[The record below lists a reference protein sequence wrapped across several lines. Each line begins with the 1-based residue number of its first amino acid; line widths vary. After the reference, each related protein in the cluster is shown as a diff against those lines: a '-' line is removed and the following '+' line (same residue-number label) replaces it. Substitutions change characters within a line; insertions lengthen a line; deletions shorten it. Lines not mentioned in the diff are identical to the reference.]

1 MTLAGAKNNI
11 TYSGFPIKDIQSANR
26 YPLSCVPAGF
36 EPTFP
41 ALKAGALSKL
51 DDDTL
56 FFGGSG
62 GD

>member
-11 TYSGFPIKDIQSANR
+11 TNGVFPIKFIQSANR
-26 YPLSCVPAGF
+26 YPLSRVPAGL

-41 ALKAGALSKL
+41 TDCGRPIQL